1 MRRRDFVRAVIAL
14 GAAPRLLLSQQAA
27 NPALLRP
34 PAPTP
39 WLAGLNA
46 KTPIPHV
53 EAADQVAAAELR
65 FFTSQQMATLTRL
78 SDVLMPPMGEKP
90 GAVRAQTPMFLD
102 FLIGSSPEARK
113 HVYSEGLDWL
123 DGESKRK
130 FSLEFSKLTDAQV
143 DELLKP
149 WLRTWMSDH
158 PPAEKHADFINIA
171 HDLIF
176 ARRRKKIMNSKA
188 WSVVPEVGAEPH
200 TASELYWSP
209 IEPDVSLEKANCADV
224 QPHVQA
230 VPKSGHPLPSYPR

>member
-1 MRRRDFVRAVIAL
+1 MRRRDFVRAVVAV
-14 GAAPRLLLSQQAA
+14 GAAPRLLLSQQATT
-27 NPALLRP
+27 PAPPP

-39 WLAGLNA
+39 WLLGLNA

-53 EAADQVAAAELR
+53 EAADEVAAAELR

-78 SDVLMPPMGEKP
+78 SDVLMPPIGEKP
-90 GAVRAQTPMFLD
+90 GAVQAQTPMFLD

-123 DGESKRK
+123 DGEAKKK
-130 FSLEFSKLTDAQV
+130 FNADFAKLTDAQV
-143 DELLKP
+143 DELLEP

-171 HDLIF
+171 HDDIRT
-176 ARRRKKIMNSKA
+176 ATVNSKA
-188 WSVVPEVGAEPH
+188 WFVVPEVGSEPL
-200 TASELYWSP
+200 TATELYWSP
-209 IEPDVSLEKANCADV
+209 IEPDVTLEKAACANV

-230 VPKSGHPLPSYPR
+230 VPKSGHPIPSYPR